1 MSYPLLEQIFK
12 LTQDFTECKIENDA
26 AGMDEIR
33 KEIDNLW
40 PEVKK
45 ILDNINDDERDWF
58 IQECESFLHIQCGP
72 PSVMD
77 WRIYPKPE
85 PMAWAYFL
93 SLKIEQP
100 TAYTFEN
107 FKNGEC
113 LEKFR
118 DHPLRVESTQMRYQ
132 KMLEAI
138 GYIFNAT
145 GESWKMSCDYMTEE
159 EKEEFLNSE
168 MVTMGIPN
176 DIYDDSNDNPYPSQ

>member
-1 MSYPLLEQIFK
+1 MSYPLLDKIFK

-26 AGMDEIR
+26 TGMDENR
-33 KEIDNLW
+33 KEIDKLW
-40 PEVKK
+40 PEGKK
-45 ILDNINDDERDWF
+45 ILDDINDDGRDWF
-58 IQECESFLHIQCGP
+58 IEECESFLHIQCGP
-72 PSVMD
+72 PCVMD

-93 SLKIEQP
+93 SSKIEEPSQ
-100 TAYTFEN
+100 YTFEN

-118 DHPLRVESTQMRYQ
+118 DHPLKEENTQMKYQ

-145 GESWKMSCDYMTEE
+145 GESWEMSFDYMTEE
-159 EKEEFLNSE
+159 EKEEYIRSQNEF
-168 MVTMGIPN
+168 TN
-176 DIYDDSNDNPYPSQ
+176 DCDYE